1 MGRLQLGKKFKQI
14 IQSDQFQ
21 QASAGAVKG
30 ALGSLQSRDAST
42 NINNRMNEPI
52 PKEYIVA
59 LAVIISALIS
69 RGR

>member
-42 NINNRMNEPI
+42 NINKPI